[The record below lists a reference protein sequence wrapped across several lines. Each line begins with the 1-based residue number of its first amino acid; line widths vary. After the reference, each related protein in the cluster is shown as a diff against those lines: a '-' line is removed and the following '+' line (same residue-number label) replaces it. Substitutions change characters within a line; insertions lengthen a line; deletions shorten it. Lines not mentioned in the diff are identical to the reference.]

1 MTRPIRPLGAV
12 LANAFMLVA
21 GSPLSATAAGTAP
34 APAPVPAAEVMVADF
49 DSGRKPNNVG
59 GDFGAWIKDPGDPM
73 QGCIESFD
81 RANAY
86 GGQGNA
92 LRLIYS
98 VASPRPA
105 YGGLWMRLQ
114 NLDAARF
121 GSLAFR
127 VKGDPGLGFTRV
139 FKVELKDAV
148 DQTSHAYVRSVTDR
162 WQDMRIPLKDFQG
175 VANPARL
182 KELVVVFEDVTAT
195 AQQGVIY
202 LDDIRFTGNPG

>member
-1 MTRPIRPLGAV
+1 MTRSIRPLGAV
-12 LANAFMLVA
+12 LANAFVLVA
-21 GSPLSATAAGTAP
+21 GSPLSAAAAGTAP
-34 APAPVPAAEVMVADF
+34 APVAELMVADF
-49 DSGRKPNNVG
+49 NSGRKPNNVG

-73 QGCIESFD
+73 QGAIETFD
-81 RANAY
+81 RSNAY
-86 GGQGNA
+86 GGKGNA

-98 VASPRPA
+98 VASAKPA
-105 YGGLWMRLQ
+105 YGGLWMRLE

-127 VKGDPGLGFTRV
+127 VKGDPGMGFTRV

-148 DQTSHAYVRSVTDR
+148 DRTSHAYVRSVTDQ
-162 WQDMRIPLKDFQG
+162 WQDMRIPLRDFQG
-175 VANPARL
+175 MANPARL

-195 AQQGVIY
+195 AKQGVIY